1 MEPCVMPE
9 WIDSGSDVTPKHR
22 DTLAAVRHVRMKP
35 LKKVAPEAELAQLAQ
50 QTVVTDLVKGF

>member
-1 MEPCVMPE
+1 MPE